1 MSLSTRLLTRPVVIH
16 ASWSDEGTIREPA
29 AAGDGTIAVAASG
42 TLVRYLLT
50 EGLPDELRLLV
61 HPIVAGIRRHL
72 FKGGGQVPLYLAEAR
87 RTPTASWRS
96 AARAS

>member
-1 MSLSTRLLTRPVVIH
+1 ML
-16 ASWSDEGTIREPA
+16 A
-29 AAGDGTIAVAASG
+29 
-42 TLVRYLLT
+42 
-50 EGLPDELRLLV
+50 EGLLGELRRLV
-61 HPIVAGIRRHL
+61 HPIVVGIRRHL

>member
-1 MSLSTRLLTRPVVIH
+1 MSPPNSPKIKQQP
-16 ASWSDEGTIREPA
+16 G
-29 AAGDGTIAVAASG
+29 GTIAAAARG
-42 TLVRYLLT
+42 TLVRYMLA
-50 EGLPDELRLLV
+50 EGLLDELRRLV